1 MSKIQDL
8 QKMQALL
15 NKDGIST
22 KDHVA
27 AAPLQRVKFILAISI
42 FYLPGPHNQVFCFFL
57 TNTA

>member
-1 MSKIQDL
+1 
-8 QKMQALL
+8 MQALL

-27 AAPLQRVKFILAISI
+27 AAPLQRVKFILAILVFFI
-42 FYLPGPHNQVFCFFL
+42 YQVRIIRFFCFFL